1 MMPDTNTNQDN
12 ELGKALAHDRQ
23 AAGFSLDQLE
33 KASGIDRSTIHRMEQ
48 GKVQSPAPQSLR
60 RLAIALG
67 TEVEDY
73 FALAGYYTPS
83 GLPDFVPYMR
93 TKYGA
98 SPEVARSV
106 EQFFRFS
113 QETDDQTDKETTP

>member
-1 MMPDTNTNQDN
+1 MPDTNINQDN
-12 ELGKALAHDRQ
+12 ELGRALVHDRQ
-23 AAGFSLDQLE
+23 AAGLSLEQLAQ
-33 KASGIDRSTIHRMEQ
+33 ASGVDRSTIHRLEQ

-67 TEVEDY
+67 TDVESY

-83 GLPDFVPYMR
+83 GLPDFVPYLR

-98 SPEVARSV
+98 SPEVARQV
-106 EQFFRFS
+106 EQYFRFS
-113 QETDDQTDKETTP
+113 QETDDQSDKETTP